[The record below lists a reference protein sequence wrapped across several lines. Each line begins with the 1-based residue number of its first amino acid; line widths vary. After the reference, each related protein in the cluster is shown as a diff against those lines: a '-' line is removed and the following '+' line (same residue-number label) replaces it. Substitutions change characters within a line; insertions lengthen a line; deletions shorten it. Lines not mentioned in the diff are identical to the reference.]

1 MIVQKKKVAYVD
13 EKEKRESSMLVSQE
27 EDAGSE
33 YEEDKLYNLM
43 RGYTS
48 LMIAEGSDSSED
60 EGEKGSE
67 DDEKEESSEAVPEEV
82 KEAADKQSLFGL
94 SLPDFGSRAFNE
106 RGVPLTWKASSVIT
120 PEITGTEQDKR
131 GESKPEERVF
141 TFPFG
146 TIIYFSG

>member
-1 MIVQKKKVAYVD
+1 
-13 EKEKRESSMLVSQE
+13 
-27 EDAGSE
+27 
-33 YEEDKLYNLM
+33 
-43 RGYTS
+43 
-48 LMIAEGSDSSED
+48 MIAEGSDSSED

-106 RGVPLTWKASSVIT
+106 RGVPLTWKASSVTT

-141 TFPFG
+141 TFP
-146 TIIYFSG
+146 SGRSFTFPVRPDPRKAAPEVKSASRDPDWPALPTGAPTWGNNPKPDWRVLHIPSSP